1 MPRPPE
7 ELARVALQVAE
18 QAAAYLMTGFRKH
31 PVPSEK
37 ARADLVTEYDFAS
50 ERAIRARLKE
60 LTPEIAIV
68 AEEEGG
74 EASTDVTWYVD
85 PLDGTTNFVHGHPFF
100 CVSIGA
106 LSGGVPIA
114 GAVVAP
120 ALGTRWLAFG
130 PGTAQR
136 DGEPCHVSATD
147 ELGHALVATGFP
159 SDRSGVPH
167 NNFDSF
173 TRIKRVVRGVR
184 RCGSAAIDL
193 CYVADGTYDGYWERK
208 LNSWDLAAGS
218 ALVLGAG
225 GTLTA
230 LDGGP
235 ADLSVGHVL
244 ATNGALHGSLVALL
258 T

>member
-1 MPRPPE
+1 MPRSPE
-7 ELARVALQVAE
+7 ELARIALDVARG
-18 QAAAYLMTGFRKH
+18 AATLLMGGFRTH
-31 PVPSEK
+31 PVATEK
-37 ARADLVTEYDFAS
+37 ARANLVTDYDFAS
-50 ERAIRARLKE
+50 ERAIRAELHT

-74 EASTDVTWYVD
+74 QASTEITWFVD

-106 LSGGVPIA
+106 LCAGLPIA

-120 ALGTRWLAFG
+120 ALRTSWLAYG

-136 DGEPCHVSATD
+136 DGVVCHVSETD
-147 ELGHALVATGFP
+147 ELGHALIATGFP
-159 SDRSGVPH
+159 SDRSRAPH

-173 TRIKRVVRGVR
+173 TRVKSIVRGVR
-184 RCGSAAIDL
+184 RCGSAAIDM
-193 CYVADGTYDGYWERK
+193 CYVADGTYDGYWERA
-208 LNSWDLAAGS
+208 LNAWDLAAGA

-225 GTLTA
+225 GQLSA

-244 ATNGALHGSLVALL
+244 ATNGKLHGELL
-258 T
+258 AILT